1 MDRGHRGCR
10 FDKGQRGVSLLMS
23 TKRRETVSDCSVT
36 REANARMKELYDWK
50 SAEVGEQQAETEGQA
65 EVAVEDGTSSSAS
78 TLREEQCAHSSH
90 PTPPGRTEQ
99 GQGKTQASAN
109 RRSIRISHSSG
120 SNWEKA
126 TSIRR
131 RCVSFRLLRK

>member
-10 FDKGQRGVSLLMS
+10 SDKGQRGVSLLMR

-65 EVAVEDGTSSSAS
+65 EVAVDDGTSSSS
-78 TLREEQCAHSSH
+78 
-90 PTPPGRTEQ
+90 PP
-99 GQGKTQASAN
+99 
-109 RRSIRISHSSG
+109 
-120 SNWEKA
+120 
-126 TSIRR
+126 
-131 RCVSFRLLRK
+131 